1 MPDFQKDAHV
11 IRNAGGRASDDAIR
25 SLIISYKLLGTAEW
39 FVIHHTD
46 CGMETFTDDIIR
58 DLLSTSLSTAT
69 VDANGW
75 RNITEEGGSDE
86 ANISFLTISNQS
98 ASIIEDVRRIKTM
111 L

>member
-1 MPDFQKDAHV
+1 LWNGD
-11 IRNAGGRASDDAIR
+11 
-25 SLIISYKLLGTAEW
+25 
-39 FVIHHTD
+39 
-46 CGMETFTDDIIR
+46 FTDDIIR

-86 ANISFLTISNQS
+86 ANNISFLTSNQS
-98 ASIIEDVRRIKTM
+98 AVSEDVRRIKTM